1 MRGEELER
9 IFPAFQE
16 IQDETLRVK
25 SEEAMLAA
33 MEAGGW
39 DEQTIKLC
47 PVTLNWENCDVSW
60 TEHVSDVTSMCLM
73 EFMEWAS
80 AGIWWQPVRC
90 FTISE
95 S

>member
-47 PVTLNWENCDVSW
+47 PVTLN
-60 TEHVSDVTSMCLM
+60 
-73 EFMEWAS
+73 
-80 AGIWWQPVRC
+80 
-90 FTISE
+90 
-95 S
+95 